1 MGLFDI
7 FKKKNE
13 SELFTYEEQNKEY
26 TATINGIEFVS
37 RIAITPE
44 MIEYAKKLATV
55 YKDKLSSIADFMLE
69 DEAFDNECGFFSN
82 VSKET
87 LTASLNT
94 PTIQL
99 LSDKDGACTYCNH
112 TLDDMHIITFEFS
125 ALFDDLCYFAIDG

>member
-13 SELFTYEEQNKEY
+13 AELFVYNEQNKEY
-26 TATINGIEFVS
+26 TANIGGFDFTS
-37 RIAITPE
+37 RIAVTPE
-44 MIEYAKKLATV
+44 MMEYAKKLAAA
-55 YKDKLSSIADFMLE
+55 YKSKLSAIADFMLE
-69 DEAFDNECGFFSN
+69 DEAFDSNCGIFPV
-82 VSKET
+82 VSKKG
-87 LTASLNT
+87 LIASLNT

-125 ALFDDLCYFAIDG
+125 ALFDDLCYLSIDG

>member
-1 MGLFDI
+1 MGLFDV

-13 SELFTYEEQNKEY
+13 AELFIYDEQNKEY
-26 TATINGIEFVS
+26 TVTINGVDFVS
-37 RIAITPE
+37 RIAVTPE
-44 MIEYAKKLATV
+44 MTEYAKNLATA
-55 YKDKLSSIADFMLE
+55 YESKLSDIVDYMLE
-69 DEAFDNECGFFSN
+69 DEAFDSECGFFPN

-87 LTASLNT
+87 LIVSLNT

-125 ALFDDLCYFAIDG
+125 ALFDDLCYLSIDG

>member
-1 MGLFDI
+1 M
-7 FKKKNE
+7 
-13 SELFTYEEQNKEY
+13 FTYEEQNKEY

-37 RIAITPE
+37 RIAVTPE
-44 MIEYAKKLATV
+44 MAEYAKKLATV

-69 DEAFDNECGFFSN
+69 DEAFDSESGFFPN

-87 LTASLNT
+87 LIASLNT